1 MLLVGKPHFKSEGHM
16 KIFKKMKKGFIF
28 NKKHFHAS
36 SSAISCILWQNI
48 NECLEEI
55 KEKEVNE
62 ELEIQLEIEE
72 IITKIKDYFFEKQ
85 IY

>member
-1 MLLVGKPHFKSEGHM
+1 MWWEKPQLLYIAKPPDGIIDEDQIKYILS
-16 KIFKKMKKGFIF
+16 KLSKKDYEE
-28 NKKHFHAS
+28 
-36 SSAISCILWQNI
+36 AI
-48 NECLEEI
+48 ECLEEI

>member
-1 MLLVGKPHFKSEGHM
+1 MLQQIKGLCRQALDGIIDEDQIKYILSKLS
-16 KIFKKMKKGFIF
+16 KKDYEE
-28 NKKHFHAS
+28 
-36 SSAISCILWQNI
+36 AI
-48 NECLEEI
+48 ECLEEI